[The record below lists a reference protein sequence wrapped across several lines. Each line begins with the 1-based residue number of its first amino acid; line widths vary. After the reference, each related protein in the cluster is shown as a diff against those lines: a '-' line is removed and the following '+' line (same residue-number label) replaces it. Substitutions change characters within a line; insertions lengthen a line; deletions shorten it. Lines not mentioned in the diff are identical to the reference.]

1 MKTMNRADPGIS
13 GLSREQLAHVDEC
26 LDELLDL
33 PIEQQ
38 LPALRSRSIGD
49 PRVAAEVESLLRAAQ
64 ASSKFLS
71 TPARASAGEAPPD
84 GLIGSRLGAWRIQRS
99 IGHGGMG
106 DVYEATR
113 AEADYEQRV
122 AIKLLQ
128 RDAAAQIE
136 RFQAERQILARLE
149 HSGIARLYD
158 GGVSDGRPFMVMEF
172 VEGLPITEYC
182 ARNQTSFS
190 GRLKLFIQV
199 CQAVAFA
206 HSHLVVHRDLK
217 PSNILVTA
225 EGTVKLLDF
234 GIAKLLDAQ
243 RARLTQL
250 TAMPLTPICAAP
262 EQLTGDPI
270 TTATDVYALGLL
282 LFELLVG
289 THPWIGPDTPI
300 LQAMR
305 TVLQRAA
312 PKASRAAQ
320 DNTDAPVPVSMIR
333 GDLDAIIAKALR
345 KEPALRYAAVAA
357 FQSDI
362 EKALRG
368 EPVEAREGARLYVF
382 GRLVRRYRWAVLA
395 ASAVFVSLAIG
406 FGAAAWQADKA
417 SVERDAARRDA
428 AREEAVRYSLT
439 RMFRSAIAEKSAQ
452 PITAKGMID
461 ESAQRVLR
469 EYKDQPQLAGQIVL
483 TLADLYGALE
493 DVTGSEAL
501 LRGFIAQ
508 ANADA
513 DPAALADARQ
523 KLAIIDLLAG
533 HADSASQLLD
543 QAEAFWRQFPHQY
556 QEERLEGLNARI
568 RLQRSRGDFDGSIN
582 TSREAIAQRIAWSGR
597 DHRETAILYNSL
609 AISLS
614 AAGRYPE
621 ALEAYHATTAIYR
634 AVGLGD
640 GLDAQVILANTGTL
654 ELRLGHLREAESLLK
669 TAAEREQSLA
679 GGSAAS
685 AAALGGYGRVLA
697 ITNRFEPA
705 LAALREAVDV
715 ATKYAGA
722 GSPVALQNQLFL
734 GEAQMASGDLRTAAA
749 TLAGAHDKAA
759 AQYGPAHIITL
770 RAQLALAQLT
780 LASGDAAAAKTQL
793 TAVAATFRKLGPQSE
808 LFLAQALDN
817 LGDAQLQSNET
828 AAAIGSLREAL
839 AIRQKNPGDIW
850 ESALT
855 RERLGEALTKS
866 GSAGAANVLKSAA
879 SDLEAQL
886 GASHPQTLRARAALA
901 DSRT

>member
-1 MKTMNRADPGIS
+1 MNPVDRGIS
-13 GLSREQLAHVDEC
+13 GLSPEQLAQVDGY

-33 PIEQQ
+33 PADQR
-38 LPALRSRSIGD
+38 LPSLKSRSIGD
-49 PRVAAEVESLLRAAQ
+49 ARVAAEVESLLRAAQ
-64 ASSKFLS
+64 SSGKFLS
-71 TPARASAGEAPPD
+71 TPARVLGDDPLPD
-84 GLIGSRLGAWRIQRS
+84 AIIGSRLGAWRIQRM

-106 DVYEATR
+106 DVYEAMR
-113 AEADYEQRV
+113 AEGDYEQRV

-128 RDAAAQIE
+128 RDASAQIE

-158 GGVSDGRPFMVMEF
+158 GGVTDGRPFMVMEF

-182 ARNQTSFS
+182 ARNQLLFAE
-190 GRLKLFIQV
+190 RLELFIQV
-199 CQAVAFA
+199 CQAVAYA
-206 HSHLVVHRDLK
+206 HSHLIVHRDLK
-217 PSNILVTA
+217 PSNILVTS

-243 RARLTQL
+243 RARLTQV

-262 EQLTGDPI
+262 EQLTGAAI

-282 LFELLVG
+282 LFELVSG
-289 THPWIGPDTPI
+289 THPWIGPDTPM

-305 TVLQRAA
+305 MVLQRPA

-320 DNTDAPVPVSMIR
+320 DNPQPPVPARLVQ

-345 KEPALRYAAVAA
+345 KEPALRYATVAA
-357 FQSDI
+357 FQADV
-362 EKALRG
+362 EKTLGG
-368 EPVEAREGARLYVF
+368 EPVEARSGARLYVL
-382 GRLVRRYRWAVLA
+382 GRLVRRYRWGVVA
-395 ASAVFVSLAIG
+395 ACAVFVSLAAG
-406 FGAAAWQADKA
+406 FGAAAWQAQKA

-501 LRGFIAQ
+501 LRGFVAQ

-523 KLAIIDLLAG
+523 KLAVIDLLAG
-533 HADSASQLLD
+533 HAETAGPLLD
-543 QAEAFWRQFPHQY
+543 EAEAFWKKYPHQY

-568 RLQRSRGDFDGSIN
+568 RLQRSRGDFEGSIN
-582 TSREAIAQRIAWSGR
+582 SSREAIAERIAWSGR
-597 DHRETAILYNSL
+597 EHRETAVLYNSL

-614 AAGRYPE
+614 AAGRFAE
-621 ALEAYHATTAIYR
+621 ALDAYHETSSIYS
-634 AVGLGD
+634 VIGLGD
-640 GLDAQVILANTGTL
+640 SLDAQIILANTGTL
-654 ELRLGHLREAESLLK
+654 ELRLGHLREAETLLK
-669 TAAEREQSLA
+669 TAAEREQALA

-705 LAALREAVDV
+705 LAALREAADV
-715 ATKYAGA
+715 AARYAGP

-734 GEAQMASGDLRTAAA
+734 GEAQMGSGNLGAAA
-749 TLAGAHDKAA
+749 MTLTSARDKAS
-759 AQYGPAHIITL
+759 AQSGPAHLITL
-770 RAQLALAQLT
+770 RAQLGLAQLA
-780 LASGDAAAAKTQL
+780 LSSGDTAAAETQL
-793 TAVAATFRKLGPQSE
+793 TTMGTTFRKMGPQSE
-808 LFLAQALDN
+808 LFLAQALDI
-817 LGDAQLQSNET
+817 LGDAQLRRSEIP
-828 AAAIGSLREAL
+828 AAILSLREAL
-839 AIRQKNPGDIW
+839 SIRQKYPSDIW

-855 RERLGEALTKS
+855 RERLGEALAKS
-866 GSAGAANVLKSAA
+866 GGANAADMLKTAA
-879 SDLEAQL
+879 SDLELQL
-886 GASHPQTLRARAALA
+886 GANHPQTLRAKAALA
-901 DSRT
+901 DLRT